1 MTGRWPWVAASVLA
15 LALAPEARAQGT
27 EEPLAG
33 LGALLTACAAGE
45 TCALVETLP
54 CGCAAGGGHLAVNG
68 QYAELWAQIG
78 RYLASRPPAVMC
90 AQMYRCN
97 EQARAVCRQGRC
109 RVETR

>member
-1 MTGRWPWVAASVLA
+1 MTSRLWVAVPVLTLA
-15 LALAPEARAQGT
+15 LAAAAGARDT
-27 EEPLAG
+27 EEPLAP

-78 RYLASRPPAVMC
+78 HYLASRPPAVMC